1 MKRRILLITLLALTF
16 NFYGQIPVSVGTPSK
31 KKNKYIVMTD
41 YKPTMDVLDSILED
55 KSYIEVNNS
64 RIYFVPKKK
73 IKKVSK
79 ALSKIEDPIL

>member
-1 MKRRILLITLLALTF
+1 MKKIISIIILLAFTI

-64 RIYFVPKKK
+64 RIYFIPKKK

-79 ALSKIEDPIL
+79 VLAEIECSK